1 MMDLMTWVVAWAVVT
16 TAVVFL
22 GYLRLTFGLHD
33 MLGVKFGPGEQA
45 EFYGKQQQ
53 AGRTMNRLDVL
64 GIVLT
69 AVSALM
75 VLVIIA
81 LWAIE
86 SAGPA

>member
-1 MMDLMTWVVAWAVVT
+1 MDLMTWVVAWAVVT
-16 TAVVFL
+16 TAVVIL
-22 GYLRLTFGLHD
+22 ACLRLTFGLHET
-33 MLGVKFGPGEQA
+33 LGVKFGLGEHA

-53 AGRTMNRLDVL
+53 VSRTMNRLDVL

-86 SAGPA
+86 SAGTA